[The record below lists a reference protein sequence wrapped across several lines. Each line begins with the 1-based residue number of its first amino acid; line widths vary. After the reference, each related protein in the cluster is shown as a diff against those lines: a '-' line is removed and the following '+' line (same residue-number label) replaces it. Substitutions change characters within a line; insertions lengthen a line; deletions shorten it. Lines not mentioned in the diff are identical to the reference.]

1 MESILNT
8 SHLDE
13 WARSSADVTH
23 RNKTTNYGPNQLL
36 WDLGVDDIYNES
48 VVDKKIQEIDQKFH
62 LVMILEHYEV
72 CRYFSCLYLHCYST
86 TGIFNPDE
94 RSSVLGNK

>member
-1 MESILNT
+1 MESVLNT

-48 VVDKKIQEIDQKFH
+48 VVDKKIQEIDDSKNG
-62 LVMILEHYEV
+62 L
-72 CRYFSCLYLHCYST
+72 
-86 TGIFNPDE
+86 
-94 RSSVLGNK
+94 SVIG